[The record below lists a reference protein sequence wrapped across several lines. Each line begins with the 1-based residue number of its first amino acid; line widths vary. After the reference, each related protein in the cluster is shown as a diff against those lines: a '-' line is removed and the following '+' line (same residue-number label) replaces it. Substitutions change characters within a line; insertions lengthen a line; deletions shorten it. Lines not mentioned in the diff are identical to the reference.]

1 MSTAVEIIIIVT
13 LILTVVFGVTFS
25 VLRRETMSRA
35 QTIGKKFPSAKLI
48 IPGVNFYGQ
57 ESKGKMQMRGN
68 GTLVLTEEEI
78 YFEQLVPRREFRIP
92 LSAVQAVET
101 PSSFL
106 GKTNFRPLL
115 KVVFKNDGGQ
125 TDAMGWIVPD
135 VEGTQQAV
143 EAARQ

>member
-13 LILTVVFGVTFS
+13 LILTVVFGVTYS
-25 VLRRETMSRA
+25 ILLREMTSRA
-35 QTIGKKFPSAKLI
+35 NAVSKRFPNARLI

-68 GTLVLTEEEI
+68 GTLVLTEAEI
-78 YFEQLVPRREFRIP
+78 YFEQLVPRREYRIP
-92 LSAVQAVET
+92 LSAVQGVET

-115 KVVFKNDGGQ
+115 KVVFKNEGGQ

-135 VEGTQQAV
+135 VEGTKQAIEV
-143 EAARQ
+143 ARK

>member
-1 MSTAVEIIIIVT
+1 MSSAVEIIIIVT
-13 LILTVVFGVTFS
+13 LILTVVFGVTLS
-25 VLRRETMSRA
+25 ILRRETMSRA
-35 QTIGKKFPSAKLI
+35 QAASKKFPNAKLI
-48 IPGVNFYGQ
+48 IPGVNCYGQ

-68 GTLVLTEEEI
+68 GTLVLTEDEL

-92 LSAVQAVET
+92 LTAVQAIET

-125 TDAMGWIVPD
+125 PDAMGWIVPD
-135 VEGTQQAV
+135 VEAARQAI

>member
-25 VLRRETMSRA
+25 ILRRETMSRA
-35 QTIGKKFPSAKLI
+35 NAIGKKFPNAKLI
-48 IPGVNFYGQ
+48 IPGANCYGQ

-68 GTLVLTEEEI
+68 GTLVLTDQEL
-78 YFEQLVPRREFRIP
+78 YFEYLVPRREFRIP
-92 LSAVQAVET
+92 LTAVQAIET

-115 KVVFKNDGGQ
+115 KVVFINDGGQ
-125 TDAMGWIVPD
+125 PDAMAWIVPD
-135 VEGTQQAV
+135 VEG
-143 EAARQ
+143 ARQAIESVRK

>member
-1 MSTAVEIIIIVT
+1 MSTAVEIIIVLT
-13 LILTVVFGVTFS
+13 LILTVVFGVTLS

-35 QTIGKKFPSAKLI
+35 QAVSKKFPDAKLI
-48 IPGVNFYGQ
+48 VPGALFYGQ

-68 GTLVLTEEEI
+68 GILVLTQDEL
-78 YFEQLVPRREFRIP
+78 YFEWLLPRREFRIP
-92 LSAVQAVET
+92 LTAVQAVET
-101 PSSFL
+101 PSSYL

-115 KVVFKNDGGQ
+115 KVVFQNDSGQ

-135 VEGTQQAV
+135 VEAARQAI